1 MTTRRRYLIGQKLS
15 DYQVE
20 KIIRAYASGVLASD
34 LVAEQARSRSAR
46 APNTI
51 YEIYHLVRARL
62 FEIGFY
68 PKFDNLLEAMT
79 DTEYAD
85 GFAFSAAASRL
96 GDQANRLQGVNERML
111 PAHLG
116 ELLFRAQNP
125 DLTPEGFF
133 AAIKR
138 IIKLTG
144 PLNRPPQNRRAC
156 MELIYI
162 LAIQRQIEGMRRM
175 RVSNEEGHRELIKG
189 LEQLIVS
196 AEKRLTQAKR
206 AIAERGSVD
215 E

>member
-1 MTTRRRYLIGQKLS
+1 MTTRRRYLVGQKLS

-20 KIIRAYASGVLASD
+20 KIIRAYAEGILASD
-34 LVAEQARSRSAR
+34 FVAEQARSRSPR

-51 YEIYHLVRARL
+51 YEIYHLVRSRL

-68 PKFDNLLEAMT
+68 PKFDDVLEAMR

-85 GFAFSAAASRL
+85 GFVFSAAARRL

-116 ELLFRAQNP
+116 EILFRAKNP
-125 DLTPEGFF
+125 DLTPEGYFLD
-133 AAIKR
+133 IKR
-138 IIKLTG
+138 VIKLTG
-144 PLNRPPQNRRAC
+144 PLNRPPQNRRAS

-162 LAIQRQIEGMRRM
+162 LTVQRQIEGMRRM

-189 LEQLIVS
+189 LEGLIVS

-206 AIAERGSVD
+206 AKAEHTELD
-215 E
+215 